1 MHIESHAWNNF
12 SPEFWRYLSIVFSL
26 HCWLWGS
33 TVSLLISFLYIPMWK
48 PFEPYVYCWN
58 LAFLPV
64 SPFYHLHPSP
74 CIWTLSIW
82 ALSHSLGSIYCLLT
96 FKTSNYSL
104 LFLPYRLLKFLLDE
118 CWIVWIE
125 PQCLLNV
132 LLFSKLYLCVCLFC
146 ILAYPFNFFF
156 YNNNLVMVLSILQPF
171 INFKKF

>member
-1 MHIESHAWNNF
+1 MEVLVHCLLFALLAVGKHSISTDLIPLYTSVKA
-12 SPEFWRYLSIVFSL
+12 FWAL
-26 HCWLWGS
+26 C
-33 TVSLLISFLYIPMWK
+33 LLLEPCIFTSFT
-48 PFEPYVYCWN
+48 
-58 LAFLPV
+58 FL
-64 SPFYHLHPSP
+64 YHLHPSP

-82 ALSHSLGSIYCLLT
+82 ALSHSLGSVYCLLT
-96 FKTSNYSL
+96 FKTSTYSL
-104 LFLPYRLLKFLLDE
+104 LFLPYHLLKLLLDE

-146 ILAYPFNFFF
+146 ILACPFNFFF